1 MKLRFTLLLII
12 VLLSSNLIMIEPAT
26 TQVSPAIPEFTL
38 KLEDQSRDV
47 VNASGT
53 YHLEI
58 KFIDVVIRNTVP
70 YSFYSVVNDSIVKLY
85 YNVHIKGHSQDWGN
99 ATIYGNLA
107 PQDKNTTIKFGL
119 GSTNPDPGGWSIW
132 LGNITNESQID
143 FQVRGINGFYTKI
156 TNEMPSCWRNQNFS
170 IFNETGRSAWSDTQ
184 TIALPTGST
193 PESATS
199 TPSGIFSTATLF
211 LPVSIVVAATIIVIL
226 AAALTFLLKHGKQKK
241 PYKIS

>member
-1 MKLRFTLLLII
+1 MKLRVTLLLLIA
-12 VLLSSNLIMIEPAT
+12 LSSSSLIMIEPAT

-53 YHLEI
+53 YHIEI

-85 YNVHIKGHSQDWGN
+85 YNVHIKGHTQDWGN
-99 ATIYGNLA
+99 ATIAGNLA

-119 GSTNPDPGGWSIW
+119 GITNPDPGGWSIW

-156 TNEMPSCWRNQNFS
+156 TDELPSCWRNQNFS

-199 TPSGIFSTATLF
+199 TPSGIFSTANLF
-211 LPVSIVVAATIIVIL
+211 LPVSIVVAATIIAIL
-226 AAALTFLLKHGKQKK
+226 VAALTYLLKHGKQKK
-241 PYKIS
+241 PNKIS